1 MSSSL
6 WIATRRVATRERGRL
21 RARAI
26 DERVVSL
33 LPEVPSR
40 FRFDWR
46 SLDARA
52 AVERESRPSCGRGRA
67 ETFDGRPRA
76 RSDARGVK
84 AREKDV
90 DANGRRPR
98 AFARRD
104 ARRARAT
111 RRASEFDE
119 ETGSGNAHDD
129 ALDDAHDDARGLGDE
144 RTARFE

>member
-1 MSSSL
+1 MSLSL

-90 DANGRRPR
+90 DANGGRHR
-98 AFARRD
+98 AFERRGARRS
-104 ARRARAT
+104 RAT

-119 ETGSGNAHDD
+119 ETGSGNARDD

>member
-1 MSSSL
+1 MSLSL
-6 WIATRRVATRERGRL
+6 WTATRRVATRERGRL

-26 DERVVSL
+26 NERVVSL

-40 FRFDWR
+40 FRFDRR

-90 DANGRRPR
+90 DANGGRHR
-98 AFARRD
+98 AFARRG
-104 ARRARAT
+104 ARRSRAT

-119 ETGSGNAHDD
+119 ETGSGNARDD
-129 ALDDAHDDARGLGDE
+129 ALDDALDDARGLGDE
-144 RTARFE
+144 RRVRFE